1 MSYPVAMST
10 MGERPLV
17 DRDPPFALLVS
28 GPMIV
33 TRFSILWRRRG
44 LR

>member
-1 MSYPVAMST
+1 MSYLVPMST

-17 DRDPPFALLVS
+17 SVDPPFALLIF
-28 GPMIV
+28 GPMIT
-33 TRFSILWRRRG
+33 TRFSILWRRRW